1 MDKINSVFDVD
12 AIKKETEQVR
22 ALVSTA
28 NNDVYIRMKC
38 ADIIA
43 KIHAGKSIYG
53 KQMQNECNALFN
65 WIKEGK

>member
-1 MDKINSVFDVD
+1 MGKINSVFDVP
-12 AIKKETEQVR
+12 AIQKETEQVK

-28 NNDVYIRMKC
+28 NNDVFIRMKC
-38 ADIIA
+38 ADIVA

-53 KQMQNECNALFN
+53 KQLQNECIAMFN